1 MTYREAF
8 RDLCSVVLCDLVD
21 RTIGAKVVRS
31 PRKGDAWAGKGGRRN
46 VDLFKSLAVGLTRVE
61 PRKHTRFSLFSRG
74 RATSRG
80 EARRRD
86 AAR

>member
-1 MTYREAF
+1 MGGTGKEEE
-8 RDLCSVVLCDLVD
+8 
-21 RTIGAKVVRS
+21 
-31 PRKGDAWAGKGGRRN
+31 RKN